1 MLLTAIE
8 VSQVRTL
15 DVYEKQD
22 LADTIIYQDK
32 QLKAKDNRIAELEKR
47 DKILCKA
54 LQESDEESNTATQKW
69 IAETKILLDE
79 KTALLAKVAELEAKL
94 KPKTCDG
101 CEYEDDKR
109 EGHCYAFHT
118 HCSREPA
125 ADHYTPRKGE

>member
-32 QLKAKDNRIAELEKR
+32 QLKAKDDRIDELEKR

-54 LQESDEESNTATQKW
+54 LEEADEESNTTTQKW

-79 KTALLAKVAELEAKL
+79 KTALLAKVAGLEAKL
-94 KPKTCDG
+94 EPKRCFDCKDKDDCYTYETLAEGVKYFVSCD
-101 CEYEDDKR
+101 Y
-109 EGHCYAFHT
+109 YAPKD
-118 HCSREPA
+118 R
-125 ADHYTPRKGE
+125 G

>member
-1 MLLTAIE
+1 MKREPTVL
-8 VSQVRTL
+8 QVEINNLRA
-15 DVYEKQD
+15 E
-22 LADTIIYQDK
+22 
-32 QLKAKDNRIAELEKR
+32 LKAKDTRIAELEKR

-54 LQESDEESNTATQKW
+54 LEESDKEANDATQKW

-79 KTALLAKVAELEAKL
+79 KTALLAKVAELEANL

-109 EGHCYAFHT
+109 GGHCYAFHT

>member
-1 MLLTAIE
+1 MKREPTVL
-8 VSQVRTL
+8 QVEISNLRA
-15 DVYEKQD
+15 E
-22 LADTIIYQDK
+22 
-32 QLKAKDNRIAELEKR
+32 LKAKDTRIAELEKR

-54 LQESDEESNTATQKW
+54 LEESDKEANDATQKW

-79 KTALLAKVAELEAKL
+79 KTALLAKVAELEANL

-109 EGHCYAFHT
+109 GGHCYAFHT